1 MLNMLIAVMT
11 DTYERVM
18 HDINPS
24 NYLELANIILEHETL
39 LFWKRD
45 KGKLQFLTMAE
56 YLQKDSLNNWEGK
69 GSSLLKMRE
78 TSESQGKKSMI
89 LLDQVK
95 NEILDKLLVFN
106 RDTNLKF
113 DEQKK
118 RFDFL

>member
-45 KGKLQFLTMAE
+45 KGKL
-56 YLQKDSLNNWEGK
+56 
-69 GSSLLKMRE
+69 
-78 TSESQGKKSMI
+78 
-89 LLDQVK
+89 
-95 NEILDKLLVFN
+95 
-106 RDTNLKF
+106 
-113 DEQKK
+113 
-118 RFDFL
+118 

>member
-1 MLNMLIAVMT
+1 
-11 DTYERVM
+11 
-18 HDINPS
+18 
-24 NYLELANIILEHETL
+24 
-39 LFWKRD
+39 
-45 KGKLQFLTMAE
+45 MAE